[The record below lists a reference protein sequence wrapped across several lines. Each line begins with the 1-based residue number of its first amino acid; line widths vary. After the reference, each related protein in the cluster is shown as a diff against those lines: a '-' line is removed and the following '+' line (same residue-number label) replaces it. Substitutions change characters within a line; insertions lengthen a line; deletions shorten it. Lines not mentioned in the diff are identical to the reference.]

1 MTGLGL
7 GLGISSGGT
16 GAAVSQDFLY
26 LLAQDGKVLQAQQNR
41 GDDLSPSL
49 ILYEPNSVTSDSLPD
64 PQDLLLAQNGNIL
77 LTQGGR
83 WIAQNA
89 SDLAYERFITQ
100 DDKTILTQDGDFL
113 VSTETS

>member
-16 GAAVSQDFLY
+16 GGGVTTLLY
-26 LLAQDGKVLQAQQNR
+26 LLAQDGSVLQAQQNR

-49 ILYEPNSVTSDSLPD
+49 LVYEPNSGITSDALPD
-64 PQDLLLAQNGNIL
+64 PKDLLLAQNGNIL

-89 SDLAYERFITQ
+89 TDRPYDRIMSQ
-100 DDKTILTQDGDFL
+100 DDKNILTQDDNFL
-113 VSTETS
+113 VSTEVS

>member
-7 GLGISSGGT
+7 GLGISSGGIS
-16 GAAVSQDFLY
+16 GGDISYLY
-26 LLAQDGKVLQAQQNR
+26 LLAQDGSVLQAQQNR

-49 ILYEPNSVTSDSLPD
+49 ILYEPNSVTSDALPD

-89 SDLAYERFITQ
+89 SDKPYDRFITQ
-100 DDKTILTQDGDFL
+100 GDKTILTQDGNFL
-113 VSTETS
+113 VSTEVS